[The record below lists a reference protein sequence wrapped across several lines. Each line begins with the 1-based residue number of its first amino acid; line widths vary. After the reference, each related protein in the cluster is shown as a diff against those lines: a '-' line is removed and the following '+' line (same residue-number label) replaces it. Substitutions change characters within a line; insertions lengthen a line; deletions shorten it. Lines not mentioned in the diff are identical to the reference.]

1 MHHWT
6 PVDNRGRCVQ
16 ILSGAFTQFIQRRV
30 HNLVG
35 PGIFALCVVHRVQAI
50 EQQVQLLVDFTEGQ
64 RPVNAKFCRGSILAQ
79 TATKPD
85 LRRQIANP
93 IEQNAM
99 VMSVIAFNQHQHGF
113 RFVKTGEVP
122 EITALAVRVFTVRAA
137 RRFRRGKNQRGA
149 AGLHLCQ

>member
-1 MHHWT
+1 MHHRT
-6 PVDNRGRCVQ
+6 PVDNRGRRVQ
-16 ILSGAFTQFIQRRV
+16 ILSGAFAQFIQRRA

-35 PGIFALCVVHRVQAI
+35 PGILALSVVYRVQTI
-50 EQQVQLLVDFTEGQ
+50 EQQIQLLIDFTEGQ

-79 TATKPD
+79 TAAKPD

-93 IEQNAM
+93 IEQNAV
-99 VMSVIAFNQHQHGF
+99 VMSVITFNQHQHGF

-122 EITALAVRVFTVRAA
+122 EITALAVRVFTVRTT
-137 RRFRRGKNQRGA
+137 RRFRCGKNQRGA